1 MPADRRRRLFR
12 QRIAAKMA
20 RDRDMS
26 VNEAKASF
34 AAAMDEIHP
43 LKIIKEHPLAAVA
56 LTALSG
62 SLMGYVGLKVLK
74 RAILAPNLTMAILKK
89 IL

>member
-1 MPADRRRRLFR
+1 MDRRRLLLRR
-12 QRIAAKMA
+12 RIAVKMA
-20 RDRDMS
+20 RNRDMS

-43 LKIIKEHPLAAVA
+43 FKTIKEHPLAAVA
-56 LTALSG
+56 LTVLSG
-62 SLMGYVGLKVLK
+62 SLLGYVGLKVLK

>member
-1 MPADRRRRLFR
+1 MNRRQLPPRRRM
-12 QRIAAKMA
+12 AVKMA
-20 RDRDMS
+20 RDRYMS
-26 VNEAKASF
+26 VNEAKANF

-43 LKIIKEHPLAAVA
+43 FKTIKEHPFAAVA

-62 SLMGYVGLKVLK
+62 SMLGYVGLKVLR

>member
-1 MPADRRRRLFR
+1 MDGRHLPPRRRT
-12 QRIAAKMA
+12 AVKMS
-20 RDRDMS
+20 RNKDMS

-34 AAAMDEIHP
+34 TAAMDEIRP
-43 LKIIKEHPLAAVA
+43 FNKTIKEHPLAAVA

-62 SLMGYVGLKVLK
+62 SLLGYVGLKALK